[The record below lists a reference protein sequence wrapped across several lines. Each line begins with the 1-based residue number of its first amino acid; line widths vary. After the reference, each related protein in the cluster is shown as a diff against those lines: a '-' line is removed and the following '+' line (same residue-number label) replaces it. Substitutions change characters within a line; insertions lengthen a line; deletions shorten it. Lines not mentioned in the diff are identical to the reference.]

1 MSQDAQKHRNNRAS
15 DGHSLPVEHTGCKK
29 SGHGTT
35 APGMGAHFLSTS
47 GGVSEGTKANRTNGI
62 LTSWRAHQEGQ
73 VSTRKKNGVS
83 EGHIPT
89 GDRRGMH
96 RSQHGNKPR
105 KRGALTDWREE
116 KVQVRTRKQTERA
129 RYSQTGECKGRE
141 KSGHRNNRLSEGNS
155 LPGEHRERNKSGH
168 GNKLS
173 ERGALTIWRVR
184 RER

>member
-116 KVQVRTRKQTERA
+116 NKVQVRTWKQTERV
-129 RYSQTGECKGRE
+129 RHSQIGEHRGRD
-141 KSGHRNNRLSEGNS
+141 KSGHRNKLTEQ
-155 LPGEHRERNKSGH
+155 GE
-168 GNKLS
+168 
-173 ERGALTIWRVR
+173 LTPWRA
-184 RER
+184 